1 MHTFL
6 RCIVRGALPAALAA
20 LVALAACGG
29 QPSVEYEVVAEFRRE
44 ENAQHVKRLVRKHF
58 DHDLELQKR
67 SDLYALRARAPIA
80 RELRPGLERL
90 LYVLALGDAEMPT
103 EPATGL
109 TESRRD
115 FDRLKTQNVLEEA
128 LHVSLRM
135 HEIEFLSAR
144 VILSKKTV
152 EGNRET
158 LYEHV
163 GAIVLL
169 PATGEPERAECTR
182 LAQECLDAGIK
193 TKAGS
198 AKVEVKIVDVRDYLP
213 APAAQQ
219 EQAAPPVPPTAEPAA
234 VANAAS
240 VSPEPTLTPCPP
252 APAAETT
259 CPSPSGDRQVT
270 ASPTV
275 AGSEPTVMPATAS
288 PVAEPTANA
297 ATAADDADDD
307 AVDAPI
313 EAAPAAST
321 APTEGPAAEPAPT
334 ARGAIWALYFV
345 AIASLCGNVAFVLHW
360 WRARRRENERAR
372 LARLF
377 AKVA

>member
-29 QPSVEYEVVAEFRRE
+29 QPSVPSEDVASFLRL
-44 ENAQHVKRLVRKHF
+44 ENAQHVRRLVDTYRGQE
-58 DHDLELQKR
+58 LELAKR
-67 SDLYALRARAPIA
+67 GDRFFLRAQAQMA

-90 LYVLALGDAEMPT
+90 LDRLALNDDEPPT
-103 EPATGL
+103 KPAAGRP
-109 TESRRD
+109 EERRD
-115 FDRLKTQNVLEEA
+115 FYRRVAQNVLEQQ
-128 LHVSLRM
+128 LHEQLHMSG
-135 HEIEFLSAR
+135 IEFLSAR
-144 VILSKKTV
+144 VTLSMMCV
-152 EGNRET
+152 DGVREG
-158 LYEHV
+158 LYQHV
-163 GAIVLL
+163 GAKVLL
-169 PATGEPERAECTR
+169 AKGSRDIDDCKR
-182 LAQECLDAGIK
+182 LAQESLDAGIK
-193 TKAGS
+193 TVAG
-198 AKVEVKIVDVRDYLP
+198 AAEVDVDTFDVRDYLR

-219 EQAAPPVPPTAEPAA
+219 ELALPAVPPTAEPAA

-240 VSPEPTLTPCPP
+240 VSPEPTPTPCP
-252 APAAETT
+252 AAATT
-259 CPSPSGDRQVT
+259 CPPPSGDRQAT

-275 AGSEPTVMPATAS
+275 AGSEPTVMPVTAA

-313 EAAPAAST
+313 EATPAANT

>member
-29 QPSVEYEVVAEFRRE
+29 QPSAPSEDVASFLRM
-44 ENAQHVKRLVRKHF
+44 ENAQHVRRLV
-58 DHDLELQKR
+58 DTYSGQELELAKR
-67 SDLYALRARAPIA
+67 GDRFFLRARAPIA

-103 EPATGL
+103 EPAPGL

-115 FDRLKTQNVLEEA
+115 FDRLKTQNGLEEA
-128 LHVSLRM
+128 LHLSLRM

-152 EGNRET
+152 EGGRET
-158 LYEHV
+158 LHDHV

-169 PATGEPERAECTR
+169 PASGEPNIADCKR
-182 LAQECLDAGIK
+182 LAQKSLDSGIK
-193 TKAGS
+193 TKAG
-198 AKVEVKIVDVRDYLP
+198 AAMVEVNTVDVRDYLP

-219 EQAAPPVPPTAEPAA
+219 EQAVPAVPPTAEPAA

-240 VSPEPTLTPCPP
+240 VSPEPTPRPCPA

-275 AGSEPTVMPATAS
+275 ASSEPTVMPVTAS

-297 ATAADDADDD
+297 ATAADDDDD

-313 EAAPAAST
+313 EATPAAGT